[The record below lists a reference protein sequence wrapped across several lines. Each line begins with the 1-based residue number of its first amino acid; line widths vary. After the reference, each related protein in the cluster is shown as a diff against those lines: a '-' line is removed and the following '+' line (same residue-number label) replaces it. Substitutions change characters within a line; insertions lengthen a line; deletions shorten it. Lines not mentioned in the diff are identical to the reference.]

1 MAKGTKYRG
10 ALIYFNGRFA
20 MINLEKGHPLE
31 EHMINVQE
39 IFSRRRLDLLL
50 EDLLYLWSFDQRK
63 DGGTQG

>member
-1 MAKGTKYRG
+1 
-10 ALIYFNGRFA
+10 